1 VTPLAFVYQASPTR
15 VLFAPGGLSRL
26 GDEAGRL
33 NLERVLV
40 VSTVQ
45 QIRHVEQ
52 AAAALGARLAGSFAG
67 AAMHTP
73 VQVTNEAL
81 ALVRK
86 TQADG
91 LVAIGGGSAIGLAK
105 ALALRT
111 DLPQIAVP
119 TTYAGSE
126 ATPILGETKEG
137 HKTTQRSVKVLPE
150 VILYDVELSLSL
162 PVALSVSSG
171 LNAIAHAAEALYAD
185 DRNPLI
191 QVMAEEAVRVL
202 AAAMPRIHAQPND
215 LMARSE
221 ALYGAWLC
229 GTCLGAVGMAL
240 HHKICHTL
248 GGAFGLPHAE
258 THAVM
263 LPHALAYN
271 LSAARDAGR
280 RLSRALNGQDPAQAL
295 FRLARSL
302 GAPRTLRDLG
312 MPQDALDHAADLA
325 VQDPYANPRPIE
337 RTEIRAMLARAWS
350 GDSPADWG
358 FSAAAH

>member
-1 VTPLAFVYQASPTR
+1 MTPLAFVHQASPTR

-26 GDEAGRL
+26 GAEAGRL

-45 QIRHVEQ
+45 QIRHAEQ

-73 VQVTNEAL
+73 VEVTNEAL

-111 DLPQIAVP
+111 DLPQIVEP

-202 AAAMPRIHAQPND
+202 AAAMPRIHAQP
-215 LMARSE
+215 E
-221 ALYGAWLC
+221 
-229 GTCLGAVGMAL
+229 
-240 HHKICHTL
+240 
-248 GGAFGLPHAE
+248 
-258 THAVM
+258 
-263 LPHALAYN
+263 
-271 LSAARDAGR
+271 
-280 RLSRALNGQDPAQAL
+280 DPAQAL

-302 GAPRTLRDLG
+302 GAPRTLHDLG

-325 VQDPYANPRPIE
+325 VQHPYANPRPIE
-337 RTEIRAMLARAWS
+337 RSEIRAMLARAWS
-350 GDSPADWG
+350 G
-358 FSAAAH
+358 H